1 MNLGNKIKSLRK
13 DLKLTQTDLAKK
25 ANISR
30 SYLADIENNRY
41 NASLDTLKNISNAL
55 NISLS
60 DLLNNHDSENLN
72 IDKKVFIKLNRL
84 NRLGKSQV
92 IKYIDDLSQISKY
105 TNTEISDELIP
116 LAAHEKNGNF
126 TKEDYKHDIDIMNN
140 DDLWK

>member
-105 TNTEISDELIP
+105 TNTKISDELIP
-116 LAAHEKNGNF
+116 LAAHKKNGNF